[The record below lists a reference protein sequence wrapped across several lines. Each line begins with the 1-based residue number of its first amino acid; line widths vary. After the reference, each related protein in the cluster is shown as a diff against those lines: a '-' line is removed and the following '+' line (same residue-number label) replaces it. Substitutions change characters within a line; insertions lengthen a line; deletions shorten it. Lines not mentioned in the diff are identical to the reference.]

1 VFLYNV
7 IPYDQE
13 TEIINLELRI
23 MFMTG
28 RLYIYLYIVMAAV
41 RCQCRYMTQG
51 RVSSICLRDVSEWAL
66 LMLACTCIYTCIL
79 RLQQLLATRQWMKH
93 DHRKTS
99 NKKKKYDV

>member
-1 VFLYNV
+1 MNGFLHKRDKRKRKSCCVLYNV

-41 RCQCRYMTQG
+41 WDIG
-51 RVSSICLRDVSEWAL
+51 ADI
-66 LMLACTCIYTCIL
+66 
-79 RLQQLLATRQWMKH
+79 
-93 DHRKTS
+93 
-99 NKKKKYDV
+99 

>member
-1 VFLYNV
+1 MILYNV

-41 RCQCRYMTQG
+41 WEI
-51 RVSSICLRDVSEWAL
+51 SADI
-66 LMLACTCIYTCIL
+66 
-79 RLQQLLATRQWMKH
+79 
-93 DHRKTS
+93 
-99 NKKKKYDV
+99 